1 MSRHPHH
8 YKIAIALAISAGSWG
23 IYWLPQRI
31 LEDGGLTGGWGTI
44 AQMVIGVLVLMPISI
59 WRLSQGKSSGL
70 ELPFTGLLIGS
81 GFICYALSFLLTDV
95 VRALVLFYMA
105 PIWTTIFE
113 ISFLKKRPGLERIL
127 ALLLALGG
135 LWVVFSK
142 LTILPLPE
150 NAGDWLALAG
160 GAIFA
165 AGLIRLEVVK
175 YDGVFPLIFSFF
187 FYGAIFNILAGFLLV
202 EYLGP
207 MPSTEAFV
215 SMASFLII
223 ISVFYFIPTGIV
235 ILWSPSKLG
244 AGLCSILFLSE
255 IIVGVISSSILTDE
269 PFGWREILGSSMIVI
284 GGVLAVV
291 LAPKEEKIQSS

>member
-1 MSRHPHH
+1 MARHTHH
-8 YKIAIALAISAGSWG
+8 YKIAIALAFSAGAWG

-31 LEDGGLTGGWGTI
+31 LEEGGLTGGWGTI
-44 AQMVIGVLVLMPISI
+44 AQMVIGVLILSPISI
-59 WRLSQGKSSGL
+59 WRKFRGKTSGL
-70 ELPFTGLLIGS
+70 ELPFTGLLIGA

-95 VRALVLFYMA
+95 VRALILFYMT

-113 ISFLKKRPGLERIL
+113 ILFLKKKPGSERVLTL
-127 ALLLALGG
+127 ALALGG

-142 LTILPLPE
+142 QTILPLPE
-150 NAGDWLALAG
+150 NSGDWLALAG

-165 AGLIRLEVVK
+165 AGMIRLEVVK
-175 YDGVFPLIFSFF
+175 YDGVFPLIYSFF
-187 FYGAIFNILAGFLLV
+187 FYGAIFNIFAGFLLA

-207 MPSTEAFV
+207 MPPLEAFV
-215 SMASFLII
+215 SMASFLFI

-269 PFGWREILGSSMIVI
+269 PFGWREIIGSSMIVV

-291 LAPKEEKIQSS
+291 LAPNEKTK

>member
-1 MSRHPHH
+1 MTRHPHH
-8 YKIAIALAISAGSWG
+8 YKIAIALAISAGAWG

-31 LEDGGLTGGWGTI
+31 LEEGGLTGGWGTI
-44 AQMVIGVLVLMPISI
+44 AQMVIGVLLLTPISI
-59 WRLSQGKSSGL
+59 WRKFKGRTSGL
-70 ELPFTGLLIGS
+70 ELPFTGFLIGS

-95 VRALVLFYMA
+95 VRALILFYMT
-105 PIWTTIFE
+105 PVWTTIFE
-113 ISFLKKRPGLERIL
+113 ILFLKKRPGLERIL
-127 ALLLALGG
+127 TLLLALGG
-135 LWVVFSK
+135 LWIVFSIQ
-142 LTILPLPE
+142 TIFPLPE
-150 NAGDWLALAG
+150 NSGDWLAFAG
-160 GAIFA
+160 GILFA
-165 AGLIRLEVVK
+165 GGMIRLEVVK
-175 YDGVFPLIFSFF
+175 FDGVFPLINSFF
-187 FYGAIFNILAGFLLV
+187 VYGAIFNIFAGFLLS

-207 MPSTEAFV
+207 MPGTDAFV

-269 PFGWREILGSSMIVI
+269 PFGWREIIGSSMIVI

-291 LAPKEEKIQSS
+291 LAPNEKTK